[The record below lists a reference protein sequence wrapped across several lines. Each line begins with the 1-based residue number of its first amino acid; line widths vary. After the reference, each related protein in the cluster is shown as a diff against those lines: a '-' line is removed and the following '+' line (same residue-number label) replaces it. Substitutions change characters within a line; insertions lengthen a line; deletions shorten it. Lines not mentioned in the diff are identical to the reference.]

1 MSSFLAELKDYVER
15 PGRESALGQLAAARK
30 IQENFYFTLA
40 RHGCQAMPAS
50 RPPSGHHSP
59 APASGRRSPATL
71 RSLPLSTEERLLC
84 LLDLD
89 NRHNTDSE
97 DEFPSVSGSISHFT
111 TRGMSARSAVLSEG
125 TSPVPVLPLLF
136 AQGGGIAGG
145 LGGLGGGAGNV
156 PPLEQAPRAL
166 VQSSPRTR
174 ILLPRFIHPRTQ
186 TGLKDVFSFR
196 RRKAR
201 TFVLGRWAPPSA
213 SAWPS
218 RI

>member
-1 MSSFLAELKDYVER
+1 LKDYVER

-59 APASGRRSPATL
+59 APASGCRSPATL

-89 NRHNTDSE
+89 NCHNTDSE

-136 AQGGGIAGG
+136 AQGGGIAGR
-145 LGGLGGGAGNV
+145 GGWGGWGGWGGGGERSAT
-156 PPLEQAPRAL
+156 RASAKGACP
-166 VQSSPRTR
+166 VIPANADSSPKIYTPKNADRPQGCIFISKAESKDLCFGKVGSSKCFSWPPR
-174 ILLPRFIHPRTQ
+174 I
-186 TGLKDVFSFR
+186 
-196 RRKAR
+196 
-201 TFVLGRWAPPSA
+201 
-213 SAWPS
+213 
-218 RI
+218 